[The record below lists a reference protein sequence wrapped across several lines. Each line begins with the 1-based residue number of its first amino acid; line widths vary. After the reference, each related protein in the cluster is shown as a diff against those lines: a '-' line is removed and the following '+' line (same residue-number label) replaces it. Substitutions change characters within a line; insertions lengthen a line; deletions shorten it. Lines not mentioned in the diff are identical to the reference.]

1 MANHNQALPH
11 LRWLLSSVLMCSSAV
26 GLVTMMATTSGCA
39 KEPSVSSEPP
49 APDADMK
56 KVIINVFGMT

>member
-1 MANHNQALPH
+1 
-11 LRWLLSSVLMCSSAV
+11 
-26 GLVTMMATTSGCA
+26 MMTTTSGCA